1 MIYAL
6 TPEWVDQIPEVKLM
20 KDGVL
25 YISEK
30 YGTAIHLCACGC
42 GQQTV
47 TPFHHSKGWNLTKLN
62 NKVTLR
68 PSISNWQFTCRSHYY
83 ITDNLVEWL

>member
-1 MIYAL
+1 MIYAV
-6 TPEWVDQIPEVKLM
+6 TPEWVEFIPPVNEM

-25 YISEK
+25 YISLK
-30 YGTAIHLCACGC
+30 YNTCIHLCACGC

-47 TPFHHSKGWNLTKLN
+47 TPFNHSQGWVMTSLH

-68 PSISNWQFTCRSHYY
+68 PSIGNFQYTCRSHYY
-83 ITDNLVEWL
+83 ITDNMVEWL